1 MNASMH
7 NTVCVFKRELRGYF
21 ATPVAYVFLVI
32 YLVLAGVF
40 TWYLGGLYEQD
51 QADLAPFFSFQPWLF
66 LALIPALAMRLWA
79 EERHSGTIELL
90 LTLPISAGQ
99 AVMGKFLAAWAF
111 VAVALVLTVGEWI
124 TVAWLGGPDHGVIA
138 TSYLG
143 TLLLAGAFLAI
154 GACLSAVTRNQ
165 VVAFVLSISV
175 GFLFILSGYP
185 AVLEFA
191 GAVLPEFLVDAVRQM
206 SFLTHFNGLV
216 RGVIDARDVIFFLS
230 LMGAFLFANTV
241 IVDAKKA
248 D

>member
-1 MNASMH
+1 MSVALH
-7 NTVCVFKRELRGYF
+7 NVRCVFKRELQGYF

-32 YLVLAGVF
+32 YLILAGVF

-51 QADLAPFFSFQPWLF
+51 QADLTPFFSFQPWLF

-90 LTLPISAGQ
+90 LTLPISPGQ
-99 AVMGKFLAAWAF
+99 AVLGKFLAAWLF
-111 VAVALVLTVGEWI
+111 VGVALALTVGEWI

-143 TLLLAGAFLAI
+143 TLLLAGGFLAI
-154 GACLSAVTRNQ
+154 GACLSALTRNQ
-165 VVAFVLSISV
+165 VVAFVLSISI
-175 GFLFILSGYP
+175 GFFFILSGYP

-191 GAVLPEFLVDAVRQM
+191 EAVLPEFLVEAVQQM

-216 RGVIDARDVIFFLS
+216 RGVIDARDVVFFLS
-230 LMGAFLFANTV
+230 LIGVFLFANTI
-241 IVDAKKA
+241 IVDSKKA

>member
-1 MNASMH
+1 MSVALH
-7 NTVCVFKRELRGYF
+7 NVRCVFKRELQGYF

-32 YLVLAGVF
+32 YLILAGVF

-51 QADLAPFFSFQPWLF
+51 QADLTPFFSFQPWLF

-90 LTLPISAGQ
+90 LTLPISPGQ
-99 AVMGKFLAAWAF
+99 AVLGKFLAAWLF
-111 VAVALVLTVGEWI
+111 VGVALALTVGEWI

-143 TLLLAGAFLAI
+143 TLLLAGGFLAI
-154 GACLSAVTRNQ
+154 GACLSALTRNQ
-165 VVAFVLSISV
+165 VVAFVLSISI

-191 GAVLPEFLVDAVRQM
+191 QAVLPDFLVEAVQQM

-216 RGVIDARDVIFFLS
+216 RGVIDARDVVFFLS
-230 LMGAFLFANTV
+230 LIGVFLFANTI
-241 IVDAKKA
+241 IVDSKKA

>member
-1 MNASMH
+1 MSVALH
-7 NTVCVFKRELRGYF
+7 NVRCVFKRELQGYF

-32 YLVLAGVF
+32 YLILAGVF

-51 QADLAPFFSFQPWLF
+51 QADLTPCFSFQPWLF

-90 LTLPISAGQ
+90 LTLPISPGQ
-99 AVMGKFLAAWAF
+99 AVLGKFLAAWLF
-111 VAVALVLTVGEWI
+111 VGVALALTVGEWI

-143 TLLLAGAFLAI
+143 TLLLAGGFLAI
-154 GACLSAVTRNQ
+154 GACLSALTRNQ
-165 VVAFVLSISV
+165 VVAFVLSISI

-191 GAVLPEFLVDAVRQM
+191 EAVLPEFLVEAVQQM

-216 RGVIDARDVIFFLS
+216 RGVIDARDVVFFLS
-230 LMGAFLFANTV
+230 LIGVFLFANTI
-241 IVDAKKA
+241 IVDSKKA

>member
-1 MNASMH
+1 MSTAFH
-7 NTVCVFKRELRGYF
+7 NTRCVFKRELQGYF

-32 YLVLAGVF
+32 YLILAGVF

-51 QADLAPFFSFQPWLF
+51 QADLTPFFSFQPWLF

-90 LTLPISAGQ
+90 LTLPISPGQ
-99 AVMGKFLAAWAF
+99 AVLGKFLAAWLF
-111 VAVALVLTVGEWI
+111 VGVALALTVGEWI

-138 TSYLG
+138 TGYLG

-154 GACLSAVTRNQ
+154 GACLSALTRNQ
-165 VVAFVLSISV
+165 VVAFVLSIST

-191 GAVLPEFLVDAVRQM
+191 DALLPDFLVGAVRQM

-216 RGVIDARDVIFFLS
+216 RGVIDARDVVFFLS
-230 LMGAFLFANTV
+230 LIGVFLFANTV
-241 IVDAKKA
+241 IVDSKKA

>member
-1 MNASMH
+1 MSLALH
-7 NTVCVFKRELRGYF
+7 NTRCVFKRELQGYF

-32 YLVLAGVF
+32 YLILAGVF

-51 QADLAPFFSFQPWLF
+51 QADLTPFFSFQPWLF

-90 LTLPISAGQ
+90 LTLPISPGQ
-99 AVMGKFLAAWAF
+99 AVLGKFLAAWRF
-111 VAVALVLTVGEWI
+111 VGVALALTVGEWI

-154 GACLSAVTRNQ
+154 GACLSALTRNQ
-165 VVAFVLSISV
+165 VVAFVLSISI

-191 GAVLPEFLVDAVRQM
+191 EAVLPEFLVGAVQQM
-206 SFLTHFNGLV
+206 SFLTHFNGMV
-216 RGVIDARDVIFFLS
+216 RGVIDARDVVFFLS
-230 LMGAFLFANTV
+230 LIGVFLYANTV
-241 IVDAKKA
+241 IIDSKKA

>member
-1 MNASMH
+1 MSVALH
-7 NTVCVFKRELRGYF
+7 NVRCVFKRELQGYF

-32 YLVLAGVF
+32 YLILAGVF

-51 QADLAPFFSFQPWLF
+51 QADLTPFFSFQPWLF

-90 LTLPISAGQ
+90 LTLPISPGQ
-99 AVMGKFLAAWAF
+99 AVLGKFLAAWLF
-111 VAVALVLTVGEWI
+111 VGVALALTVGEWI

-143 TLLLAGAFLAI
+143 TLLLAGGFLAI
-154 GACLSAVTRNQ
+154 GACLSALTRNQ
-165 VVAFVLSISV
+165 VVAFVLSISI

-191 GAVLPEFLVDAVRQM
+191 EAVLPEFLVEAVQQM

-216 RGVIDARDVIFFLS
+216 RGVIDARDVVFFLS
-230 LMGAFLFANTV
+230 LIGVFLFANTI
-241 IVDAKKA
+241 IVDSKKA

>member
-1 MNASMH
+1 MSVALH
-7 NTVCVFKRELRGYF
+7 NVRCVFKRELQGYF

-32 YLVLAGVF
+32 YLILAGVF

-51 QADLAPFFSFQPWLF
+51 QADLTPFFSFQPWLF

-90 LTLPISAGQ
+90 LTLPISPGQ
-99 AVMGKFLAAWAF
+99 AVLGKFLAAWLF
-111 VAVALVLTVGEWI
+111 VGVALALTVGEWI

-143 TLLLAGAFLAI
+143 TLLLAGGFLAI
-154 GACLSAVTRNQ
+154 GACLSALTRNQ
-165 VVAFVLSISV
+165 VVAFVLSISI

-191 GAVLPEFLVDAVRQM
+191 EAVLPDFLVEAVQQM

-216 RGVIDARDVIFFLS
+216 RGVIDARDVVFFLS
-230 LMGAFLFANTV
+230 LIGVFLFANTI
-241 IVDAKKA
+241 IVDSKKA

>member
-1 MNASMH
+1 MSVALH
-7 NTVCVFKRELRGYF
+7 NVRCVFKRELQGYF

-32 YLVLAGVF
+32 YLILAGVF

-51 QADLAPFFSFQPWLF
+51 QADLTPFFSFQPWLF

-90 LTLPISAGQ
+90 LTLPISPGQ
-99 AVMGKFLAAWAF
+99 AVLGKFLAAWLF
-111 VAVALVLTVGEWI
+111 VGVALALTVGEWI

-143 TLLLAGAFLAI
+143 TLLLAGGFLAI
-154 GACLSAVTRNQ
+154 GACLSALTRNQ
-165 VVAFVLSISV
+165 VVAFVLSISI

-191 GAVLPEFLVDAVRQM
+191 QAVLPEFLVEAVQQM

-216 RGVIDARDVIFFLS
+216 RGVIDARDVVFFLS
-230 LMGAFLFANTV
+230 LIGVFLFANTI
-241 IVDAKKA
+241 IVDSKKA